1 MQLDIPQICT
11 RLLAAIL
18 LWRSGWK
25 LFEPEFVLA
34 DGADTPPEP
43 REERKAWEDLLMFKK
58 GSGGSSPKPDP
69 AIGQA
74 ALLEAQTG
82 KEYLNFAKE
91 QFAVANARQEKQD
104 AIANEV
110 TQDQL
115 SASRQSRQWATED
128 RNRYQ
133 STFVPLQNEFIDT
146 AKSWDS
152 KQRQDKL
159 ASEAKADVLN
169 NAAQQRQTSQRQMAA
184 LGVNPTSGRYA
195 GVDRAG
201 EMATTLAAA
210 GAENTS
216 RNQVRKEAV
225 AMKADAINMGNG
237 LSVNPATSLGLSS
250 STGAAA
256 YGTTSA
262 NNGQAAANT
271 NIVAGGYQ
279 TYMQGLNSQANI
291 LNQQYSNQLNA
302 WSAQQQAN
310 AANTSGL
317 FGGLGSAV
325 GMGLVAF

>member
-11 RLLAAIL
+11 MVLAIIL
-18 LWRSGWK
+18 FWRSGWTM
-25 LFEPEFVLA
+25 LEPEFVVA

-43 REERKAWEDLLMFKK
+43 REKRKAWEDLLMFKK
-58 GSGGSSPKPDP
+58 GGGGSSPKPDP

-91 QFAVANARQEKQD
+91 QFAVANARQDKQD

-146 AKSWDS
+146 AKGWDS

-169 NAAQQRQTSQRQMAA
+169 NAAQQRQSSQRQMAA
-184 LGVNPTSGRYA
+184 LGVNPASGRFA
-195 GVDRAG
+195 GIDRAG
-201 EMATTLAAA
+201 EMATSLAAA

-271 NIVAGGYQ
+271 NIVSGGYQ

>member
-11 RLLAAIL
+11 MVLAIIL
-18 LWRSGWK
+18 FWRSGWAM
-25 LFEPEFVLA
+25 LEPEFVVA

-43 REERKAWEDLLMFKK
+43 REKRKAWEDLLMFKK

-146 AKSWDS
+146 AKGWDS

-169 NAAQQRQTSQRQMAA
+169 NAAQQRQSSQRQMAA
-184 LGVNPTSGRYA
+184 LGVNPTSGRFA
-195 GVDRAG
+195 GIDRAG
-201 EMATTLAAA
+201 EMATSLAAA

-279 TYMQGLNSQANI
+279 TYMQGLNSQASI
-291 LNQQYSNQLNA
+291 LNQQYGNQLNA

-317 FGGLGSAV
+317 FSGLGSAV

>member
-11 RLLAAIL
+11 MVLAIIL
-18 LWRSGWK
+18 FWRSGWAM
-25 LFEPEFVLA
+25 LEPEFVVA

-43 REERKAWEDLLMFKK
+43 REKRKAWEDLLMFKK
-58 GSGGSSPKPDP
+58 GGGGYSPKPDP

-133 STFVPLQNEFIDT
+133 STFVPLQNEFIDM
-146 AKSWDS
+146 AKGWDS

-169 NAAQQRQTSQRQMAA
+169 NAAQQRQSSQRQMAA
-184 LGVNPTSGRYA
+184 LGVNPTSGRFA
-195 GVDRAG
+195 GIERAG
-201 EMATTLAAA
+201 EMATSLAAA

-310 AANTSGL
+310 SANTSGL